1 MIISNQLRKFL
12 QIAVFFLMN
21 LTLLSVHAQL
31 GLAKV
36 DSLKKELTK
45 AKVDTMKINL
55 MNEIAYEMNRMS
67 DTNSLIYSKK
77 AFKMA
82 EAIGYSKGKAMSTY
96 NFAWVYDIRGDYKT
110 TLKYHK
116 TALAFIDSVSN
127 PREYAKIVAEIG
139 NCHVF
144 LGNPEEA
151 LKSYFFALRTFE
163 RIGDKMSASSMFVG
177 IGNSYYYLN
186 DTSRCL
192 SSYRKALELQ
202 TALGNKRGALS
213 SLANLGIIYT
223 DLGQYDLAIQYHNK
237 SLEIELEFG
246 QKNGI
251 AQTYNNIGIAYFRK
265 GDEKKAIEFY
275 NKAKVIY
282 LEIGDQKG
290 LINSSNNIS
299 SIYQSKK
306 QYSEALVGY
315 LSVKDM
321 VEELGNKPEMKNL
334 YKSLSEVYVKMN
346 DFKNAYDYIIK
357 HDSVNQLIFDQDK
370 MAKMNELSVQ
380 YETKEK
386 DLLIKNSENENR
398 AQRAEIAEKD
408 EKDKRK
414 NQLII
419 FFSVALLLVG
429 ILAIVIYK
437 SMVRIRKSNKLITQ
451 QKEEIQNQ
459 KEIVEEKNKE
469 ITDSISYAKRLQD
482 AILPQE
488 KSFKEIFP
496 ESFILYKP
504 KDIVAGDF
512 YWMEVVQPSV
522 FSSQSSVISSPSSIT
537 PVTDLSTANSPLPTV
552 FFAVADCTGHGVP
565 GAMVSV
571 VCSNALNRTVK
582 EFGFSDP
589 GKILDK
595 VTELVI
601 ETFEKS
607 EEQVLDGMDI
617 ALCCLKLKSNTG
629 TFKPQT
635 SNLELSFSGANNPLW
650 ILRDS
655 TGEIEVIEADKQPI
669 GRYFKAENFNAKNT
683 TIFKGDQLF
692 IFSDG
697 FGDQFGGPN
706 GKKFRLKNLRELITS
721 LKNNTAS
728 EQMRILNEKLEEW
741 KGKIEQ
747 NDDITLM
754 GIHF

>member
-1 MIISNQLRKFL
+1 LL
-12 QIAVFFLMN
+12 VFC
-21 LTLLSVHAQL
+21 TLSVFSHAQL
-31 GLAKV
+31 GVAKI
-36 DSLKKELTK
+36 DSLKKELKK
-45 AKVDTMKINL
+45 AKMDTLKINL

-67 DTNSLIYSKK
+67 DTNSLNFSKE
-77 AFKMA
+77 AFRLA
-82 EAIGYSKGKAMSTY
+82 EKIGYARGKAMSTY

-116 TALAFIDSVSN
+116 TALSFIDSVSD
-127 PREYAKIVAEIG
+127 PSEYAKIVAEIG

-144 LGNPEEA
+144 LGNPEDA

-186 DTSRCL
+186 DTARCL
-192 SSYRKALELQ
+192 SSYRKALEMQ

-213 SLANLGIIYT
+213 SLANLGIVYT

-251 AQTYNNIGIAYFRK
+251 AQTYNNMGIAYFRK
-265 GDEKKAIEFY
+265 GDEKKAIEYY

-282 LEIGDQKG
+282 REIGDQKG

-306 QYSEALVGY
+306 QYAEALAGY
-315 LSVKDM
+315 LSVKKM

-334 YKSLSEVYVKMN
+334 YKSLSDVYLQLY
-346 DFKNAYDYIIK
+346 DYKNAYEYIIK
-357 HDSVNQLIFDQDK
+357 HDSINQLMFDQEK
-370 MAKMNELSVQ
+370 IAKMNELSVQ

-386 DLLIKNSENENR
+386 DLLLKNSKNENR

-414 NQLII
+414 NQLIL
-419 FFSVALLLVG
+419 FFSIALLLVCV
-429 ILAIVIYK
+429 LSVVIYK
-437 SMVRIRKSNKLITQ
+437 SMVRIRKSNVVITQ

-482 AILPQE
+482 AIMPQE
-488 KSFKEIFP
+488 KEFKKIFP
-496 ESFILYKP
+496 DSFILYKP

-512 YWMEVVQPSV
+512 YWMETIQSSAFSQQSSV
-522 FSSQSSVISSPSSIT
+522 FSLQSAINSQQSTVSNQQ
-537 PVTDLSTANSPLPTV
+537 LSGLPTANCQPVL
-552 FFAVADCTGHGVP
+552 FAVADCTGHGVP

-582 EFGFSDP
+582 EFGITDP

-595 VTELVI
+595 VTDLVI

-617 ALCCLKLKSNTG
+617 ALCSLEFGVCGLGLNNETQNA
-629 TFKPQT
+629 KPDV
-635 SNLELSFSGANNPLW
+635 LLRFSGANNPLW
-650 ILRDS
+650 ILRAA
-655 TGEIEVIEADKQPI
+655 TGEMEVVEPDKQPI
-669 GRYFKAENFNAKNT
+669 GRYFNSEKFT
-683 TIFKGDQLF
+683 TRVTEISKGDQLF

-697 FGDQFGGPN
+697 YSDQFGGPN
-706 GKKFRLKNLRELITS
+706 GKKFRQKNLRELLTS
-721 LKNNTAS
+721 LKGKRAD
-728 EQMRILNEKLEEW
+728 EQILILNNRLEEW
-741 KGKIEQ
+741 QGKLEQ
-747 NDDITLM
+747 NDDIAII
-754 GIHF
+754 GIRF